1 MIGTT
6 LESASM
12 LTDVPLSF
20 AKVLGNRSKTG
31 AVDAKMLYTLHVLLT
46 EEDFRIP
53 EIDEIAE
60 QLEKEMEAYAED
72 HEKTREV

>member
-6 LESASM
+6 LESVSM

-31 AVDAKMLYTLHVLLT
+31 AVDAKMLYTLRVLLT

>member
-1 MIGTT
+1 
-6 LESASM
+6 M
-12 LTDVPLSF
+12 LTDVPLTF
-20 AKVLGNRSKTG
+20 AKVLGNRSKTD
-31 AVDAKMLYTLHVLLT
+31 AVDVKMLYTLHVLLT

-53 EIDEIAE
+53 EMDERAE